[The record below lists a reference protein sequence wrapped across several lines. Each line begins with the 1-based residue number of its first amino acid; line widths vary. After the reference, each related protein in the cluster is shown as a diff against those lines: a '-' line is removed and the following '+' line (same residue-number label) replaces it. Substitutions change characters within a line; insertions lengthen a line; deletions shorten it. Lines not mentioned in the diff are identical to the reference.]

1 MGGASYAVNGGIRR
15 TRIAWLAGHGR
26 WPAAGLAATLLA
38 LFGVFAAACGSEQG
52 SAPGPRLGL
61 AGDEFDLGDIGW
73 DQSVERTVGFR
84 NDGQEP
90 LTVSILKVRP
100 APDAACGCGVER
112 SEVRPAA
119 VLPGATG
126 ELVFS
131 LRAPESMRV
140 MGYMRDKMLVEL
152 QSNDPAA
159 PERTITLI
167 FDMGTQQEGGGSGDG
182 P

>member
-1 MGGASYAVNGGIRR
+1 MRAGPSVGIAALAAV
-15 TRIAWLAGHGR
+15 LFLS
-26 WPAAGLAATLLA
+26 GLA
-38 LFGVFAAACGSEQG
+38 VACGGEQG

-73 DQSVERTVGFR
+73 DELVERTVPFR

-90 LTVSILKVRP
+90 LTVSIVKVRP

-119 VLPGATG
+119 VAPGATG

-152 QSNDPAA
+152 QSNDPGV
-159 PERTITLI
+159 PERTITVI

-182 P
+182 S